1 MKKIFFLPKSIFCN
15 FENGLKSIYE
25 TGKKFKT
32 ARYAISRL
40 TMCDFAHFGLMIFFQ
55 NVSFS
60 MQDIE
65 VTYQIFAKFYGF
77 IVKYRFQI

>member
-1 MKKIFFLPKSIFCN
+1 MKET
-15 FENGLKSIYE
+15 FEFSEFIDQSEFRVVAQKLEAFIDSQNSEANI
-25 TGKKFKT
+25 TC
-32 ARYAISRL
+32 